1 MEVLII
7 FLFGLIIGSFLNVV
21 IYRLPRGQSI
31 LYPPSTCPN
40 CGQRLKPWHLI
51 PVLSFLLQKGR
62 CAYCGGK
69 ISFKYPLVELI
80 TAFIFSVVHLKFGLS
95 LLTLKYLLFFIFLI
109 PLFFLDLENFLLP
122 DKLTYPLFLA
132 GVLINLITRELSWK
146 SLIFGVITGFGLL
159 FLLALIS
166 RGGMGGGDIK
176 LAAGLGAFLGF
187 PLILETLFLAFFFG
201 GLTGIILLLT
211 KKKARGD
218 MVPFGPFLI
227 GAAFITVLWG
237 EKIIKWYLKIFF
249 L

>member
-1 MEVLII
+1 MEVIVI

-40 CGQRLKPWHLI
+40 CGQRLKPQHLI
-51 PVLSFLLQKGR
+51 PVLSYLYLKGR

-80 TAFIFSVVHLKFGLS
+80 TAFIFSLVYLKFGL
-95 LLTLKYLLFFIFLI
+95 TTTALKYLLFFIFLI
-109 PLFFLDLENFLLP
+109 PLFFIDLENYLLP

-132 GVLINLITRELSWK
+132 GVIINLITRELSWK

-159 FLLALIS
+159 LLLALIS

-187 PLILETLFLAFFFG
+187 PFILETLFLAFFFG
-201 GLTGIILLLT
+201 GITGIILLLT
-211 KKKARGD
+211 KKKVRGD

-227 GAAFITVLWG
+227 GAAFITVFWG
-237 EKIIKWYLKIFF
+237 EKIINFYLRMVGF
-249 L
+249 

>member
-51 PVLSFLLQKGR
+51 PVVSFLLQKGR

-80 TAFIFSVVHLKFGLS
+80 TAFIFSVVYMKFGLS
-95 LLTLKYLLFFIFLI
+95 FLTLKHLLFFIFLI
-109 PLFFLDLENFLLP
+109 PLFFLDLENYLLP

-132 GVLINLITRELSWK
+132 GILINLITRELSWK

-166 RGGMGGGDIK
+166 RGGIGGGDIK